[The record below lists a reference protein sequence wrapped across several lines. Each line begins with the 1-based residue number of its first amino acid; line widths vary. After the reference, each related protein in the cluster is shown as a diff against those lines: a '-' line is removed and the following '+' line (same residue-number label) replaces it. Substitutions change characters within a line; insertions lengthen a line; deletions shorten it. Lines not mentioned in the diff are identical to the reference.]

1 MTNSVDQK
9 KYELA
14 IDLEDWSGN
23 KRFARYK
30 NFRVGPETDLYRLY
44 FKSMYLGNAGDS
56 LASHNGLPFSTFDVD
71 NDNRDGK
78 DFAER
83 SCSRLYKVFYN
94 KILICR
100 FFKIYNKKHEHFITF
115 REDGGMA
122 IVMILTWTAGIWVDH
137 IEASLME

>member
-1 MTNSVDQK
+1 MIFKTGNVLLWALTNSVDQK

-71 NDNRDGK
+71 NDSRDGK

-83 SCSRLYKVFYN
+83 SCSRLYKVF
-94 KILICR
+94 
-100 FFKIYNKKHEHFITF
+100 
-115 REDGGMA
+115 
-122 IVMILTWTAGIWVDH
+122 
-137 IEASLME
+137 